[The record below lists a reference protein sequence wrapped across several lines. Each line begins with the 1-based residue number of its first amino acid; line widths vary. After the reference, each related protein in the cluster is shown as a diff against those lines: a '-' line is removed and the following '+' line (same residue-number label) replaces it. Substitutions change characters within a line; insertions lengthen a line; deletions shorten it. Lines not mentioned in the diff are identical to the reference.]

1 MGLSRRASMAYG
13 RAASGIQL
21 STHVSGGGLSAGW
34 EEEEVERGEA
44 GEKWL
49 GSRILAYSESGEKAD
64 GDAGCGHRRRL
75 MRWRQWAG
83 GLGSE
88 GGLERRDESGGR
100 GRGERRARRRSS
112 AAAARS
118 SAMGVCP
125 PSLLRWQWQG
135 ATGTAAAASTRQ
147 GGKGKGKA
155 REDPAHG
162 LPFHPSGPLLCPVC
176 SKYYYGL
183 V

>member
-64 GDAGCGHRRRL
+64 ADADAGCGHRRRL

-118 SAMGVCP
+118 RAGGAMGVCCVC
-125 PSLLRWQWQG
+125 SGR
-135 ATGTAAAASTRQ
+135 
-147 GGKGKGKA
+147 GKGERRSRRLG
-155 REDPAHG
+155 RGPERIRPTG
-162 LPFHPSGPLLCPVC
+162 LGGPCV
-176 SKYYYGL
+176 
-183 V
+183 